1 VNWGVA
7 WAARAALGAAVATT
21 ACTSTQSAGHP
32 NGTIIRSVSRVAPG
46 QTGLEVVRWQV
57 QDDGARLEDALRAHS
72 APAVAGMS
80 EQALRANG
88 FVIWPVKRSELD
100 AMLMDM
106 GGSYLDVRT
115 WFGQVTSWREIA
127 AAPVGDALLEVDGV
141 AHERPGAVAR
151 LMLRSWALPME
162 DGTRIAV
169 ELVPQIVVGESQSS
183 LLRNGD
189 RLGGEVA
196 ASCAAE
202 LELDHD
208 VAWVV
213 TCDPSRQ
220 IKLKLPDAPS
230 PPPEVA
236 EAPQDMRAPGQE
248 SVPAPPPDAPPIVE
262 PSPPQSKTPP
272 LALPPTLPP
281 PPPAQA
287 PPPEPP
293 PPTGADRV
301 PPAPALK
308 PASAENP
315 RQRAPRPQPAPP
327 PQGPHPSA
335 VGIHPIAIPWS
346 AIIALC
352 QVPPD
357 PSGAEGSRVVTLGV
371 QLLLASPEGAGVP
384 SRRTVIILVPH
395 LEGSPFP
402 VAPSAA
408 PMSP

>member
-1 VNWGVA
+1 MTWRA
-7 WAARAALGAAVATT
+7 DWATRAALGVAIITAT
-21 ACTSTQSAGHP
+21 ACSSNARTGTP
-32 NGTIIRSVSRVAPG
+32 TGTIVRSVSRVAPG
-46 QTGLEVVRWQV
+46 QTGLEVVRWQI

-80 EQALRANG
+80 EDALRSNG
-88 FVIWPVKRSELD
+88 FVVWPVKRSELD
-100 AMLMDM
+100 AMLVDM

-213 TCDPSRQ
+213 TCDPTRQ
-220 IKLKLPDAPS
+220 IKLKLPDALS
-230 PPPEVA
+230 PPPEIA
-236 EAPQDMRAPGQE
+236 E
-248 SVPAPPPDAPPIVE
+248 V
-262 PSPPQSKTPP
+262 PP
-272 LALPPTLPP
+272 L
-281 PPPAQA
+281 A
-287 PPPEPP
+287 PPPEEAIRVEPDPAPTAAPP
-293 PPTGADRV
+293 PEAAPAQEPPLPSGADRV

-308 PASAENP
+308 PAPAEAP
-315 RQRAPRPQPAPP
+315 RQRAPRPAPSP
-327 PQGPHPSA
+327 PLQDPRPPT
-335 VGIHPIAIPWS
+335 VGIHSFASPWS

-402 VAPSAA
+402 APPPAV
-408 PMSP
+408 PMSQATRRDFQTSLRQ